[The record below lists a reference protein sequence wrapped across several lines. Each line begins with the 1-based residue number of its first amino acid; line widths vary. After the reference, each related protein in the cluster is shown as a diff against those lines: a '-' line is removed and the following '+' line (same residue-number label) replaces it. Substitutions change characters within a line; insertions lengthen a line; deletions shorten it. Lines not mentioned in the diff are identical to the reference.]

1 MSDDFPS
8 DSSVEALYEPVYDVD
23 SKEYKGSTNDNLINS
38 VLNELPMNLASG
50 GDLSKD
56 ARGKINEAL
65 LSLEALNP
73 TENPTESPLLNGVW
87 TLRYAAGYANE
98 WALPSPTRQ
107 LALFLYSGGYSP
119 GLFALSLAQK
129 LPSQLVDVGD
139 LSISISRAQPRVEAK
154 VVLKILGST
163 EESDVT
169 VTAELTV
176 ESGVRM
182 QETYVG
188 AKVIGRSVDIPKQL
202 QYSRRLYVTYLDED
216 LLIVRDD
223 SGVPEVLIREE
234 KTFRANWGSEPSE
247 MEDKNN

>member
-1 MSDDFPS
+1 MTRFYLTVLLLHSWAQNATPFSFVGNHEIFGRLSTAIHMSDDFPS

-98 WALPSPTRQ
+98 WALPSPTR
-107 LALFLYSGGYSP
+107 
-119 GLFALSLAQK
+119 
-129 LPSQLVDVGD
+129 
-139 LSISISRAQPRVEAK
+139 
-154 VVLKILGST
+154 
-163 EESDVT
+163 
-169 VTAELTV
+169 
-176 ESGVRM
+176 
-182 QETYVG
+182 
-188 AKVIGRSVDIPKQL
+188 
-202 QYSRRLYVTYLDED
+202 
-216 LLIVRDD
+216 
-223 SGVPEVLIREE
+223 
-234 KTFRANWGSEPSE
+234 
-247 MEDKNN
+247 